1 MKEVVHGQSTL
12 TKITD
17 KEEPLFKNV
26 PSELMTGRYHSWNVV
41 ENSIPKDFRITAKSE
56 DGVVM
61 GVSHKKFSLKGL
73 QFHPESILTEHGR
86 TIMANW
92 LNLPD

>member
-41 ENSIPKDFRITAKSE
+41 ENSIPQRF
-56 DGVVM
+56 
-61 GVSHKKFSLKGL
+61 
-73 QFHPESILTEHGR
+73 
-86 TIMANW
+86 
-92 LNLPD
+92 